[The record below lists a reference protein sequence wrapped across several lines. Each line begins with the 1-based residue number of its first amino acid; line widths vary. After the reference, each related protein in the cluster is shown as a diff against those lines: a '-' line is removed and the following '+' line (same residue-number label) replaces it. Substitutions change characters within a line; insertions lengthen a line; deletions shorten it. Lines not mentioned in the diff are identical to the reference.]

1 MIKFNY
7 DDDFEGFFDEGIANE
22 KNFRKMR
29 KVKTSEDF
37 LRKNNYENYRA
48 NKESV
53 KNKYLNTK

>member
-1 MIKFNY
+1 
-7 DDDFEGFFDEGIANE
+7 
-22 KNFRKMR
+22 MR

-48 NKESV
+48 NKENV